1 VLLAFSVFAALKPEI
16 AKAQILKPELLTP
29 GFVKPVLLKPELLK
43 PKIVKAVIERSPRGD
58 RSEQSAVA
66 RAESIP
72 GCPARQPLIVVGFMG
87 GHVHSDN
94 LAHGEARL
102 ARDLDDH
109 YPGRVDA
116 RTFENR
122 REHEALGTV
131 VKLLDTSKDGRLSE
145 AEKSSARIVIFGHSW
160 GASETVHFAREL
172 NRRGIP
178 VLLTVQVDSVQKSGQ
193 DDQNIPPNVREAVN
207 FYQKEGLLHG
217 RASIR
222 AMDPGRTTILGSYES
237 SYRKHAVSCRGY
249 GWFARAFMRPHIEIE
264 NDRAV
269 WNRIEALILARS
281 CAPDSALPVVSISG
295 K

>member
-1 VLLAFSVFAALKPEI
+1 VLLAIAVFAALQPQI
-16 AKAQILKPELLTP
+16 AKADNEPTQSRDVLDP
-29 GFVKPVLLKPELLK
+29 GNGL
-43 PKIVKAVIERSPRGD
+43 D
-58 RSEQSAVA
+58 QSAAA
-66 RAESIP
+66 RSGSLP
-72 GCPARQPLIVVGFMG
+72 GLSCSARTPLIVVGFMG

-109 YPGRVDA
+109 YPGAVDA

-122 REHEALGTV
+122 REHEALSTV
-131 VKLLDTSKDGRLSE
+131 LKLLDTSKDGRLSE
-145 AEKSSARIVIFGHSW
+145 IEKSSARIVIFGHSW

-178 VLLTVQVDSVQKSGQ
+178 VLLTVQVDSVRKTGQ
-193 DDQNIPPNVREAVN
+193 DDGNIPPNVLEAVN
-207 FYQKEGLLHG
+207 FYQTEGLLHG
-217 RASIR
+217 RRSIQ

-237 SYRKHAVSCRGY
+237 SYRKHAVSCAGY
-249 GWFARAFMRPHIEIE
+249 GWFARAFMRQHIEIE

-269 WNRIEALILARS
+269 WNRIEELILAQS
-281 CAPDSALPVVSISG
+281 CASASALPVASSSG

>member
-1 VLLAFSVFAALKPEI
+1 VLLAIALFAALKPEI
-16 AKAQILKPELLTP
+16 
-29 GFVKPVLLKPELLK
+29 VKPQIVKPN
-43 PKIVKAVIERSPRGD
+43 IVKAENEPSPSGD
-58 RSEQSAVA
+58 RLDQSAVA

-72 GCPARQPLIVVGFMG
+72 GPSCPARQPLIVVGFMG
-87 GHVHSDN
+87 GHVRSDN
-94 LAHGEARL
+94 LVHGEARL

-131 VKLLDTSKDGRLSE
+131 LKLLDTSKDGRLSE

-193 DDQNIPPNVREAVN
+193 DDQNKACCMA
-207 FYQKEGLLHG
+207 GLLFG
-217 RASIR
+217 PWTPAAPPSWAVMSPVTGSTRFPAQ
-222 AMDPGRTTILGSYES
+222 AMAGLPA
-237 SYRKHAVSCRGY
+237 H
-249 GWFARAFMRPHIEIE
+249 
-264 NDRAV
+264 
-269 WNRIEALILARS
+269 S
-281 CAPDSALPVVSISG
+281 CASTLKLRMTAPCGTGL
-295 K
+295 KR

>member
-1 VLLAFSVFAALKPEI
+1 MLLALAVFAALKPEI
-16 AKAQILKPELLTP
+16 VKPQIIKPEI
-29 GFVKPVLLKPELLK
+29 VKPN
-43 PKIVKAVIERSPRGD
+43 IVKAENEPSPFGERAD
-58 RSEQSAVA
+58 QSAVA

-72 GCPARQPLIVVGFMG
+72 GPSCPARQPLIVVGFMG

-116 RTFENR
+116 RMFENR
-122 REHEALGTV
+122 REHEALRTV

-193 DDQNIPPNVREAVN
+193 DDQNIPPNVHEEVN

-237 SYRKHAVSCRGY
+237 SYRKHAVSCAGY
-249 GWFARAFMRPHIEIE
+249 GWFARAFMRQHIEIE

-281 CAPDSALPVVSISG
+281 CAPDSALPAVSISG

>member
-1 VLLAFSVFAALKPEI
+1 VLLAIAVFAALKP
-16 AKAQILKPELLTP
+16 Q
-29 GFVKPVLLKPELLK
+29 
-43 PKIVKAVIERSPRGD
+43 IVKAEVVKAENEPSGD
-58 RSEQSAVA
+58 RLEQSAVA

-72 GCPARQPLIVVGFMG
+72 GPSCPARQPLIVVGFMG
-87 GHVHSDN
+87 GHVRSDN

-102 ARDLDDH
+102 ARDLDDQ
-109 YPGRVDA
+109 YPGAVDA

-122 REHEALGTV
+122 REHEALRTV
-131 VKLLDTSKDGRLSE
+131 LKLLDTSKDGRLSE
-145 AEKSSARIVIFGHSW
+145 VEKSSARIVIFGHSW

-193 DDQNIPPNVREAVN
+193 DDGNIPPNVHEAVN

-217 RASIR
+217 RPSIR

-237 SYRKHAVSCRGY
+237 SYRKHAVSCAGY
-249 GWFARAFMRPHIEIE
+249 GWFARAFMRQHIEIE

-281 CAPDSALPVVSISG
+281 CAGDSALPVVSSSG